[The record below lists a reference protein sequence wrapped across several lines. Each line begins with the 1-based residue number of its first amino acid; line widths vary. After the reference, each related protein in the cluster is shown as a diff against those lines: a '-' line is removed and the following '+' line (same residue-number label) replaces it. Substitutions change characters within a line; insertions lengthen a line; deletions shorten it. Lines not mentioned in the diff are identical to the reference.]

1 MTPGCPPRA
10 GCCLLAL
17 IGALVSPRAAQGG
30 DGGLTLEQAIGL
42 SLAGPKIL
50 AGREAVN
57 QVRAEARSAALLP
70 NPSLSFEAG
79 LLPLSRRYTVEAP
92 GGPAELAAGISYP
105 IDWLVFRKRAAA
117 MASAEAAVGV
127 AEAEHADLVRR
138 RTAETAQAFYGV
150 LEAEAL
156 LELARQTVRT
166 LEQAE
171 AAIRKAA
178 ALGGRP
184 QVELSRVRLELQGAR
199 REERSA
205 RSAVVAA
212 KAALAALLGGA
223 RAGRGLEVAGTLDV
237 PLTARPLP
245 VEAAFALAGE
255 NRPDILALRRKG
267 AKARRDVALER
278 RNALPETKLGFG
290 VTRQFQR
297 AIGAPD
303 VTAWGASLEITLPIF
318 NRNQG
323 GRAKAAAAAV
333 QSGHELAAA
342 LAELRA
348 EVEQAVQALGTALE
362 NAKGIAEADLG
373 LAVQVRD
380 SFRKAYEAGGRS
392 LLEML
397 DAQRSYRETY
407 RAYITSRA
415 DYCRSL
421 FRYHATLAVAGPPG
435 RTAPA
440 LQPGLGLARSSRE
453 QAPGRSSRRKPSP

>member
-1 MTPGCPPRA
+1 MPPSCPLRA

-17 IGALVSPRAAQGG
+17 VGALVWPRAAHGG
-30 DGGLTLEQAIGL
+30 PGGLTLEEAVRL
-42 SLAGPKIL
+42 SLGGPKIL
-50 AGREAVN
+50 AGREGVN

-70 NPSLSFEAG
+70 NPSLTVEAG

-92 GGPAELAAGISYP
+92 GGPTELGAGLSYP

-117 MASAEAAVGV
+117 MASADAAVGV
-127 AEAEHADLVRR
+127 AEAEQADLVRR

-150 LEAEAL
+150 LEAEGL
-156 LELARQTVRT
+156 LAVARQSAWA

-178 ALGGRP
+178 GLGGRP
-184 QVELSRVRLELQGAR
+184 QVDLSRVRLELQSAR

-205 RSAVVAA
+205 RSAMVAA
-212 KAALAALLGGA
+212 KAALRALLGAAPAA
-223 RAGRGLEVAGTLDV
+223 RDLEVAGTLDV
-237 PLTARPLP
+237 PLTVRPLP
-245 VEAAFALAGE
+245 VEAAFAVAVE

-267 AKARRDVALER
+267 AKARRDVALEL

-303 VTAWGASLEITLPIF
+303 VTAWGASLEVTLPLF

-323 GRAKAAAAAV
+323 GRAKAAAAAA

-348 EVEQAVQALGTALE
+348 DVEQAVQALDTALE

-380 SFRKAYEAGGRS
+380 SFRKAYAAGGRS

-397 DAQRSYRETY
+397 DAQRSYRETS

-421 FRYHATLAVAGPPG
+421 VRYHAVLAVAGPPG

-440 LQPGLGLARSSRE
+440 SQPGLGLARSNRE